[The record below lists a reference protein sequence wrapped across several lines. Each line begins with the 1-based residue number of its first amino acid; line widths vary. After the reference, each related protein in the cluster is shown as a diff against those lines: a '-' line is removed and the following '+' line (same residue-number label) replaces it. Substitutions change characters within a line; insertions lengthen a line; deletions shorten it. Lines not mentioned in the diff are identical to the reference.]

1 MACVITDGIALDCI
15 EGLGGIKTAWILGGT
30 ITGYTYNGT
39 DDITDIAGTGTYF
52 KFELPKDTAS
62 FTQTANIAPTNGTLY
77 YTQELTMNFQKM
89 DTAKRNV
96 LKLVLKNRDL
106 SVVFEDNNGTYWL
119 LGKTRGCQAS
129 ASTGVTGTAP
139 GDANQFT
146 LTLQGMEPDPA
157 QIVIDFPDA
166 TTGIT
171 VE

>member
-1 MACVITDGIALDCI
+1 MACTITDGIALDCI
-15 EGLGGIKTAWILGGT
+15 EGLGGIKTAWILGGS
-30 ITGYTYNGT
+30 ITGFTEDVT
-39 DDITDIAGTGTYF
+39 DQITDIAGTGTYF

-62 FTQTANIAPTNGTLY
+62 FTQTANIAPTNGTLF

-96 LKLVLKNRDL
+96 LKLLLKNRDL
-106 SVVFEDNNGTYWL
+106 SVVFEDNNGVYWL
-119 LGKTRGCQAS
+119 LGKVRGCQAS

-146 LTLQGMEPDPA
+146 VTLQGQEPDAA
-157 QIVIDFPDA
+157 QVVVAFPNA
-166 TTGIT
+166 TTGIV